1 MTAIMD
7 SLLDA
12 NSLKRLKQNTIVTGT
27 ISEIRPNEVAVDIG
41 AKAEGIIP
49 ASEFLN
55 FDELSVGQPIEVFVE
70 RIENVEGRPI
80 LSYDKAQ
87 QQKHRRGRL
96 LACFTN

>member
-1 MTAIMD
+1 MTNVMD

-12 NSLKRLKQNTIVTGT
+12 NLLKQLKANTIVKGT
-27 ISEIRPNEVAVDIG
+27 VSEIRSNEVAVDIG

-55 FDELSVGQPIEVFVE
+55 FDELSVGEEIEVYVE
-70 RIENVEGRPI
+70 RVENVEGRPV

-87 QQKHRRGRL
+87 QQKNWENIRL
-96 LACFTN
+96 NMNR